1 LFEGLRDMQSITNSH
16 PSAQDKKLLPSS
28 NDRQQ
33 PTREDHIEDATA
45 APSPAET
52 NYPIIKKPVVGFVF
66 VQRRTEIHT
75 RPCVFEGFP
84 ADIRAHEVILGT
96 VPAPRGIYAVEY
108 LSEVMEDEF
117 DDDAIPVDLGY
128 EWPNRTETPDWQTK
142 AGEVEERRRTF
153 FGLSPAKRAEILKA
167 GQ

>member
-1 LFEGLRDMQSITNSH
+1 MKVITNI
-16 PSAQDKKLLPSS
+16 PPAAQDKKLLSS
-28 NDRQQ
+28 GHDRQQ
-33 PTREDHIEDATA
+33 PTCDDHIEDATA
-45 APSPAET
+45 VPRSAET
-52 NYPIIKKPVVGFVF
+52 NYAIIKKPVVGFVF
-66 VQRRTEIHT
+66 VQRRNEIHT

-84 ADIRAHEVILGT
+84 ADIRAHEVLLGT

-128 EWPNRTETPDWQTK
+128 EWPNQTETPDWQTR
-142 AGEVEERRRTF
+142 AGEVEERRRSF

-167 GQ
+167 DQ